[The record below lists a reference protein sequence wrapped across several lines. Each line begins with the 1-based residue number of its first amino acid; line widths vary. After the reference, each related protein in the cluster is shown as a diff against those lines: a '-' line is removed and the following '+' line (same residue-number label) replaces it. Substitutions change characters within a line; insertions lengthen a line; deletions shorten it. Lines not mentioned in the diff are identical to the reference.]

1 VWSLIRSEST
11 AVYQKILGD
20 LKAACNSLLP
30 EGSSFA
36 PSCILVDNS
45 DAEISAARCAMSK
58 YSIVL
63 NGNRATCCSCGTSW
77 TSMQIGHV
85 YSARC
90 LNCTNNDHMCSH
102 VTFCEV
108 GGAKGVIWAVGVIDN
123 DQEAAARQHPLFW
136 IHFSIPFSRIHAHS
150 G

>member
-1 VWSLIRSEST
+1 VWSLIWSEST
-11 AVYQKILGD
+11 AVYQKILRD
-20 LKAACNSLLP
+20 LKAACNSSLP

-58 YSIVL
+58 YSMVL
-63 NGNRATCCSCGTSW
+63 NEYRATCCSCATSW
-77 TSMQIGHV
+77 TSMQIGLV
-85 YSARC
+85 YPARC
-90 LNCTNNDHMCSH
+90 LNSTNNDHMCSH

-123 DQEAAARQHPLFW
+123 DQEAAAWQHLFLW
-136 IHFSIPFSRIHAHS
+136 IHSSIPFCHIHAHS